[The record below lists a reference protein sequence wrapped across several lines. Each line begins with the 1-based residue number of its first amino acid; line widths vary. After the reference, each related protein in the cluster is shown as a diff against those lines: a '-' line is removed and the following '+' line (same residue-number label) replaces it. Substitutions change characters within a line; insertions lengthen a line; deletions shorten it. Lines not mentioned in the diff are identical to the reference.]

1 MGKDLSDDKISSLK
15 GAFTL
20 FGTDGDVLD
29 KDSTRFVSVNELR
42 HILKSIDE
50 KLELAEFDEWIR
62 EVDVSYDGKFLYK
75 DSIARM
81 IAE

>member
-1 MGKDLSDDKISSLK
+1 MSKRIKPEPCGRQLRD
-15 GAFTL
+15 AFK
-20 FGTDGDVLD
+20 FLD

-42 HILKSIDE
+42 HILTSINE
-50 KLELAEFDEWIR
+50 KLEPTEFDEWIG

-81 IAE
+81 IAK